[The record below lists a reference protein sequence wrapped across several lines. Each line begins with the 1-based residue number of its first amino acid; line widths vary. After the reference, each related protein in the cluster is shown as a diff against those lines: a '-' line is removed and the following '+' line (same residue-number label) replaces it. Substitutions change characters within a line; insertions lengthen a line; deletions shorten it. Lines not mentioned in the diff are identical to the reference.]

1 MSRILFRSEEDLEF
15 PELLDAAAEELAA
28 ASVDRDA
35 SRGAFEY
42 GAGKAEPLGRT
53 LNEGSQVDGA
63 SSRVKVPGVSG
74 VRQETVK
81 ESYWSSPTG
90 RVGTKALKSIEEK
103 LVTPAKNLLDFGLEH
118 RRKEALKKRERLF
131 SSMRLDTGEGSPV
144 RIVNIGQA
152 NLNYPKNYIRTTK
165 YTLLTF
171 NPKNLFEQ
179 FRRYVN
185 LYFLFVIVVQ
195 FIPGITP
202 FDTPNGIPVSSILPL
217 AFVVLLSAIKEAFE
231 DYHRYLADRSSN
243 STKYQVIREGELKT
257 VPSYDLRVG
266 EIVRL
271 GKDQMCPSD
280 IVALF
285 SSHEDNAVYVET
297 SNLDGETNLKRLVAV
312 LNSSENGLPQDQEI
326 ISKTSSLH
334 GAIKCEAPN
343 ASLYKFIGQLE
354 LSPETSY
361 SAMYVMDG
369 ADGSGRMVDG
379 HMKTSTADT
388 PVQSSTEVDGSQRFP
403 LDAKNLLLR
412 GCRLRNTEYTYGVVV
427 YTGKQCKLMLN
438 QQHQRAKFSHVEKKL
453 NTCILSIFY
462 FLLILCFI
470 WAICASAVQ
479 DNSVWYLTGL
489 PTNGALIFITH
500 LGTFFLLLYNM
511 IPISLIIS
519 LELTRFW
526 QKCFMEWDHEL
537 TCYDNSVSPPQR
549 KPMLARTS
557 AINDELGIVQ
567 HLFSDKTG
575 TLTENIMEFSKCS
588 VGGELFYT
596 KHSSLGD
603 HLGELAFTE
612 KQTVDSGIYRG
623 TDIVTNDG
631 SSNQGRTLETPIEHT
646 SPIVDTDF
654 PFKLEFL
661 RAMCVCHTVSPDVPN
676 QFESGE
682 EKKHSWHLKNLK
694 RNALR
699 FFKKTKADKADKSSK
714 PSETSELT
722 DDIEKI
728 DYAAQSP
735 DEVALVRAA
744 RDYGFR
750 LIKRQGQRLHILN
763 EHEKTEEIFQV
774 LDIAEFESSRRSM
787 SLIVRT
793 PEGKI
798 VLYSKGA
805 ESVMFD
811 KMRDVSLSIDRGEI
825 ATSVA
830 FDQRDLISVT
840 KKHVQ
845 SFADEGLRVLVFGA
859 RFLSETEYEN
869 FHSELESAQGSMDSS
884 RDLKI
889 AQAWELVEHD
899 LTLLGASAVEDRLQ
913 YKVQETVSFLQQA
926 GITIWMVTGDLRE
939 TAVAIGV
946 SSSIVVDPHKMISI
960 EGNTSEQV
968 MQQLEMALKSD
979 LLFSSGSGLTTTT
992 DEEANESGDEPTP
1005 LAGTRQFNHS
1015 KGKWKRRRNGFSSI
1029 HTTSDTSKRLR
1040 GPTLVIDGT
1049 SLTLALKNIP
1059 ETFLTVAEQCVSV
1072 ICCRAT
1078 PLQKAVIVRLVK
1090 TQGRVTC
1097 AVGDGANDVSM
1108 IQEADVG
1115 IGIQGHEGM
1124 QAVMASDY
1132 AIGQFYLLSRLLG
1145 VHGRYNFIRA
1155 VKLIFYSLYKNMML
1169 VLVQAWFAFFNKF
1182 SGQTIIDSWIL
1193 QFFNLFITSLP
1204 PLALGTFEKDITET
1218 TIMRHPSAYQGLR
1231 DSGYFSG
1238 KKMLYWSA
1246 LAIYQSLICF
1256 FCAYGAY
1263 HSSNGVERAIGQVG
1277 GLWDMST
1284 MIFTNVVII
1293 ILLEACL
1300 YTHYWVWISHVAI
1313 WLSVVFFF
1321 VLMIAY
1327 SYIQP
1332 NDLIQQANMYGV
1344 VRWAFQSPPY
1354 WLSLLATVSLA
1365 MLPDYVIRFVMRQY
1379 APKDYEV
1386 LQVIER
1392 KEMREDRR
1400 KDVLESAANVLGG
1413 ARRFWGT
1420 SN

>member
-15 PELLDAAAEELAA
+15 PELLDAAAEELAS
-28 ASVDRDA
+28 ASADRDA
-35 SRGAFEY
+35 LRGTFEY
-42 GAGKAEPLGRT
+42 GAGNTESNSRNLEEEAPAD
-53 LNEGSQVDGA
+53 VA
-63 SSRVKVPGVSG
+63 SSRAKVAGVSG

-81 ESYWSSPTG
+81 ESYWASPVG
-90 RVGTKALKSIEEK
+90 RVGNKALKSLEEK
-103 LVTPAKNLLDFGLEH
+103 LVVPAKNWLEFGPEH

-131 SSMRLDTGEGSPV
+131 SSMRLDSSEGSPV
-144 RIVNIGQA
+144 RIVNVGQA
-152 NLNYPKNYIRTTK
+152 NLTFPKNYIRTTK

-171 NPKNLFEQ
+171 LPKNLFEQ

-202 FDTPNGIPVSSILPL
+202 FDTPNGVPVSSILPL

-243 STKYQVIREGELKT
+243 STKYQVLRDGELRT

-266 EIVRL
+266 EVVRL
-271 GKDQMCPSD
+271 GKDQMCPCD

-312 LNSSENGLPQDQEI
+312 LNSSENSLPDEEEI
-326 ISKTSSLH
+326 IRKTSSLH
-334 GAIKCEAPN
+334 GVIKCEAPN
-343 ASLYKFIGQLE
+343 ASLYKFVGQLE

-361 SAMYVMDG
+361 SSMYVMDG
-369 ADGSGRMVDG
+369 TGGLGRMVDG
-379 HMKTSTADT
+379 HLKTSTVDDGSV
-388 PVQSSTEVDGSQRFP
+388 PSSTQVDGSQRFP

-427 YTGKQCKLMLN
+427 YSGKQCKLMLN
-438 QQHQRAKFSHVEKKL
+438 QQHQRAKFSHVEKRL
-453 NTCILSIFY
+453 NTYILSIFY
-462 FLLILCFI
+462 FLLILCLI

-479 DNSVWYLTGL
+479 NNSVWYLTGL
-489 PTNGALIFITH
+489 PTNRALIFITH

-526 QKCFMEWDHEL
+526 QKCFMEWDQEL
-537 TCYDNSVSPPQR
+537 TCYDYSVAPPQR

-557 AINDELGIVQ
+557 AINDELGTVQ

-588 VGGELFYT
+588 VGGELFY
-596 KHSSLGD
+596 KKQSSSGS
-603 HLGELAFTE
+603 HLGELACTE
-612 KQTVDSGIYRG
+612 KQRQDSIYRG
-623 TDIVTNDG
+623 TDIVTNDSATTHG
-631 SSNQGRTLETPIEHT
+631 TNLEAPPEHT
-646 SPIVDTDF
+646 SPIVETDF

-661 RAMCVCHTVSPDVPN
+661 RAMCVCHTVSPDVQN
-676 QFESGE
+676 QYESGE
-682 EKKHSWHLKNLK
+682 EKKPSWHLKNLK

-699 FFKKTKADKADKSSK
+699 FFKKNKNDKTDKLSK
-714 PSETSELT
+714 PNETSELT

-750 LIKRQGQRLHILN
+750 LIKRQGNRLHILN
-763 EHEKTEEIFQV
+763 EHERTEEIFQI
-774 LDIAEFESSRRSM
+774 LDVAEFESSRRSM

-793 PEGKI
+793 PEGKL

-840 KKHVQ
+840 RKHVQ

-859 RFLSETEYEN
+859 RFLSEAEYGN
-869 FHSELESAQGSMDSS
+869 FHAELEKAQGSMDTS

-913 YKVQETVSFLQQA
+913 YKVQETVSFLQKA

-946 SSSIVVDPHKMISI
+946 SSSIIVDPHKMISI
-960 EGNTSEQV
+960 EGTTSEQV

-979 LLFSSGSGLTTTT
+979 MLYSGSGGSALANNE
-992 DEEANESGDEPTP
+992 DEDDWVDQPKP
-1005 LAGTRQFNHS
+1005 LAGTRPR
-1015 KGKWKRRRNGFSSI
+1015 GKWKGRRNGFTSI
-1029 HTTSDTSKRLR
+1029 SASLPERLR

-1049 SLTLALKNIP
+1049 SLTLALKNVP
-1059 ETFLTVAEQCVSV
+1059 ETFLTVAEQCVAV

-1132 AIGQFYLLSRLLG
+1132 SIGQFHLLSRLLG
-1145 VHGRYNFIRA
+1145 VHGRYNYIRA

-1204 PLALGTFEKDITET
+1204 PLTLGTFEKDITET

-1238 KKMLYWSA
+1238 KKMLYWGA
-1246 LAIYQSLICF
+1246 LAVYQSLICF

-1300 YTHYWVWISHVAI
+1300 YTHYWVWVTHVAI
-1313 WLSVVFFF
+1313 WLSLVFFF
-1321 VLMIAY
+1321 ALMIAY

-1365 MLPDYVIRFVMRQY
+1365 MLPDYFIRFVMREY

-1386 LQVIER
+1386 LQVGR
-1392 KEMREDRR
+1392 HPK
-1400 KDVLESAANVLGG
+1400 
-1413 ARRFWGT
+1413 
-1420 SN
+1420 

>member
-15 PELLDAAAEELAA
+15 PELLEAAAEELAA
-28 ASVDRDA
+28 TSGSKDT
-35 SRGAFEY
+35 SRGTFEY
-42 GAGKAEPLGRT
+42 GASGGEPTTNRGYSGQSAAGRSKIT
-53 LNEGSQVDGA
+53 
-63 SSRVKVPGVSG
+63 GVSG
-74 VRQETVK
+74 ARTENVK
-81 ESYWSSPTG
+81 ENYWSSPVG
-90 RVGTKALKSIEEK
+90 RFGNKALKTIEENIF
-103 LVTPAKNLLDFGLEH
+103 VPAKHVLDLSKKQ
-118 RRKEALKKRERLF
+118 RKGQGVKKRERLF
-131 SSMRLDTGEGSPV
+131 SQMRLDSTEGVPV
-144 RIVNIGQA
+144 RTVTIGEP
-152 NLNYPKNYIRTTK
+152 NLTFPKNYIRTTK

-171 NPKNLFEQ
+171 LPKNLFEQ

-202 FDTPNGIPVSSILPL
+202 FDTPNGVPVSSILPL

-231 DYHRYLADRSSN
+231 DYHRYLADRTSN
-243 STKYQVIREGELKT
+243 STKYQVIRGGQLVT

-266 EIVRL
+266 EVIRL
-271 GKDQMCPSD
+271 GKDQMCPCD
-280 IVALF
+280 AVALF
-285 SSHEDNAVYVET
+285 SSHEDTAVYVET
-297 SNLDGETNLKRLVAV
+297 SNLDGETNLKRLTAV
-312 LNSSENGLPQDQEI
+312 LDGSEDGPPED
-326 ISKTSSLH
+326 LH
-334 GAIKCEAPN
+334 GTIKCEAPN
-343 ASLYKFIGQLE
+343 AYLYKFVGQLE
-354 LSPETSY
+354 LTQESY
-361 SAMYVMDG
+361 SSMYIMTGTDG
-369 ADGSGRMVDG
+369 MGRPVDG
-379 HMKTSTADT
+379 QVHVMMKGDQHTIS
-388 PVQSSTEVDGSQRFP
+388 DGDDSNSQPDANSSQRFI
-403 LDAKNLLLR
+403 LDTKNLLLR
-412 GCRLRNTEYTYGVVV
+412 GCRLRNTEYTYGVVI
-427 YTGKQCKLMLN
+427 YSGKQCKLMLN
-438 QQHQRAKFSHVEKKL
+438 QQHQRSKFSHVEKRL
-453 NTCILSIFY
+453 NRFILNIFY
-462 FLLILCFI
+462 FLLVLCFI

-489 PTNGALIFITH
+489 PTNHALIFITH

-526 QKCFMEWDHEL
+526 QKCFMEWDEEL
-537 TCYDNSVSPPQR
+537 VCYDRTVSPPQR

-557 AINDELGIVQ
+557 AINDELGMIQ

-575 TLTENIMEFSKCS
+575 TLTENVMEFSKCS
-588 VGGELFYT
+588 VGGELFSKYDEYI
-596 KHSSLGD
+596 KENLGILAAMERRHFEEYRSSDIVMNDHSSSHHPDLQ
-603 HLGELAFTE
+603 ASME
-612 KQTVDSGIYRG
+612 K
-623 TDIVTNDG
+623 
-631 SSNQGRTLETPIEHT
+631 T
-646 SPIVDTDF
+646 SPIVETDF
-654 PFKLEFL
+654 PFKSEFL
-661 RAMCVCHTVSPDVPN
+661 RAMCVCHSVSPDIPN
-676 QFESGE
+676 QVESNE

-699 FFKKTKADKADKSSK
+699 FFKKSKTEKTDSDSTKQAHS
-714 PSETSELT
+714 TELT
-722 DDIEKI
+722 EDIEKI

-763 EHEKTEEIFQV
+763 EHERTEEIYQI
-774 LDIAEFESSRRSM
+774 LDIAEFESARRSM

-793 PEGKI
+793 PEGKT

-805 ESVMFD
+805 E
-811 KMRDVSLSIDRGEI
+811 GEI
-825 ATSVA
+825 ATSLS
-830 FDQRDLISVT
+830 FDQRNHISVT

-859 RFLSETEYEN
+859 RILSESEYEA
-869 FHSELESAQGSMDSS
+869 FHVELEQAESEMDAN
-884 RDLKI
+884 RDIRI
-889 AQAWELVEHD
+889 ARAWESVERD
-899 LTLLGASAVEDRLQ
+899 LTLLGATAVEDRLQ
-913 YKVQETVSFLQQA
+913 EHVPETISFLQQA

-960 EGNTSEQV
+960 EGTSSEQV
-968 MQQLEMALKSD
+968 MEQLEMALKSE
-979 LLFSSGSGLTTTT
+979 LLFANQGNALSS
-992 DEEANESGDEPTP
+992 DDDDDIEPRP
-1005 LAGTRQFNHS
+1005 LAGTRFGDTWNKKNRSVPIPLQQQSFA
-1015 KGKWKRRRNGFSSI
+1015 
-1029 HTTSDTSKRLR
+1029 TSKRR

-1049 SLTLALKNIP
+1049 SLTFALKNVP

-1132 AIGQFYLLSRLLG
+1132 AVGLFHLLRRLIG

-1155 VKLIFYSLYKNMML
+1155 AKLIFYSLYKNMML

-1182 SGQTIIDSWIL
+1182 SGETIIDSWIL

-1204 PLALGTFEKDITET
+1204 PLSLGTFEKDITEIT
-1218 TIMRHPSAYQGLR
+1218 VMRHPSAYEGLR

-1238 KKMLYWSA
+1238 KRMLYWAA
-1246 LAIYQSLICF
+1246 LADYQSLICF

-1263 HSSNGVERAIGQVG
+1263 RSSNGVGRAIGQVG

-1284 MIFTNVVII
+1284 MIFTNVVFI

-1300 YTHYWVWISHVAI
+1300 YTEYWVWLSHVAI
-1313 WLSVVFFF
+1313 WLSLVLFFA
-1321 VLMIAY
+1321 LMIAY
-1327 SYIQP
+1327 SYIPP
-1332 NDLIQQANMYGV
+1332 NDLIQQANMLGV
-1344 VRWAFQSPPY
+1344 VRWVFQSPPY
-1354 WLSLLATVSLA
+1354 WLSLIATISLS
-1365 MLPDYVIRFVMRQY
+1365 MLPDYVIRYVMREY
-1379 APKDYEV
+1379 TPKDYEV
-1386 LQVIER
+1386 LQVLER
-1392 KEMREDRR
+1392 KEKVQDRR
-1400 KDVLESAANVLGG
+1400 KELLENAAQVLGG
-1413 ARRFWGT
+1413 TSRARRTT
-1420 SN
+1420 STNSV